1 MKYIIALLML
11 TFAASD
17 ALAQEDPINTPL
29 RTWKNE
35 EERIKEQQQ
44 IRRWKNNWD
53 EYISHKQKIALN
65 LGKSALLPGMGQF
78 SCKRVGK
85 GALFL
90 GSTIA
95 ASGGAVYFLLKS
107 NDKYEKYKVADN
119 IDDIE
124 KYFDESEDLLKY
136 SNICFGIGAAI
147 WAINIIDAYFST
159 ISYNEKQ
166 FEKFYYGFREKKLV
180 PNVHLSMRQEEV
192 SVSLAYRF

>member
-1 MKYIIALLML
+1 MKYIVALLIL
-11 TFAASD
+11 TFAAGN
-17 ALAQEDPINTPL
+17 ALAQEDPISIPL

-35 EERIKEQQQ
+35 EERIEEQQQ

-53 EYISHKQKIALN
+53 EYISHKQKVALN

-78 SCKRVGK
+78 SCKREGK
-85 GALFL
+85 GAIFL

-95 ASGGAVYFLLKS
+95 TSGGAVYFLLKS
-107 NDKYEKYKVADN
+107 NEKYEKYKEADN
-119 IDDIE
+119 IEDIE
-124 KYFDESEDLLKY
+124 KYFDESEDLSKY

-166 FEKFYYGFREKKLV
+166 FEEFYYGFREKKLV
-180 PNVHLSMRQEEV
+180 PNVHLSMRREEV